1 MELTQK
7 DVATMLLII
16 KADYNAFGNLS
27 KDEFDIVIKSWY
39 NNLKEYP
46 AEVIAQAFSKVIKTS
61 KTKPTVAH
69 IIEQINKMEQAN
81 SKSDQELWDE
91 LDKQSLLAS
100 HYTNFGDTYV
110 PTGETKTQGQL
121 AQEKFAD
128 VFNRLDPLLK
138 EYLGNSKKRF
148 LEVARMG
155 DKEIQ
160 YEQARFFKTIQSV
173 RDRMRT
179 KAETPA
185 NISKQISEKTTIL
198 LVDEKNKKNC

>member
-16 KADYNAFGNLS
+16 KADYNVFGNLS

-69 IIEQINKMEQAN
+69 IIEQIEKMEQVN
-81 SKSDQELWDE
+81 KKSDQELWNE
-91 LDKQSLLAS
+91 LDKQSLSAS
-100 HYTNFGDTYV
+100 FSIEKFDYTYI
-110 PTGETKTQGQL
+110 PIGETKTQGEL
-121 AQEKFAD
+121 ARED
-128 VFNRLDPLLK
+128 VAKIYDGLDPLIK

-148 LEVARMG
+148 MDIAQMNS
-155 DKEIQ
+155 DEIQ
-160 YEQARFFKTIQSV
+160 YEMARFF
-173 RDRMRT
+173 RT
-179 KAETPA
+179 MPQIRQRQKIKEETPQE
-185 NISKQISEKTTIL
+185 IFEQLGESGVKMIEGEK
-198 LVDEKNKKNC
+198 